1 MKRPKS
7 IAVSEAAESR
17 PAADGWPSGIA
28 SEWFWETDAQ
38 HRFTYLS
45 GQTTLSTGLNPS
57 DIVGGRREDLAADRA
72 HPRWI
77 DHLADLEAHRPFWRF
92 EYPIRLPD
100 GSLVHV
106 SVSGEPRFDK
116 NGEFLGYRGA
126 ASDITERRKI
136 EQELR
141 DARNLFQAVL
151 EHAPFGIVLKDS
163 AGRYLEVS
171 HEWQR
176 RFGLTRDQVIGKTP
190 GEILPPA
197 LAKAYEARDVAVLKQ
212 GRKVVREERLE
223 QSDGEDEYFLTT
235 RFPTLDRDGNITG
248 LGLISADITD
258 RKLAELAHAESEQ
271 QVRAIAD
278 NLPVLI
284 ARHDR
289 QWRYRFI
296 NREGASW
303 YGMTAS
309 QIVGRAIPDILSK
322 EVCDD
327 IRPII
332 GRVLSGEPARYSG
345 TIDYP
350 DGKTRQV
357 SINYVPDRAADGSV
371 QGWFALAQD
380 VTEWDKAQRALR
392 AGEEER
398 RTVTDNLPVLMAR
411 FDRDWCYRYINREGA
426 RWYGMSPEEVVGQTI
441 PDLFCRETVEA
452 IRPSV
457 ESALRG
463 ENAHFAGTM
472 LYPDGKTR
480 NIEISFVPDRTP
492 GGDVQGWFA
501 LAQDLTEREKASQAL
516 RESETRLQAIM
527 KYAPAGVYLKDLD
540 GRFLIANPEY
550 AGWFGQDIDQ
560 IVGKTSREMFPAS
573 AASNYVGHDQAV
585 IDKRKFISMED
596 EARHPD
602 GTVRTILINKFPV
615 LDDKGAVIAVG
626 GVDLDITEFKKVE
639 QALRESEAQMRT
651 VADNLPAFI
660 ANLDSEMRFR
670 FVNRTVE
677 EWYGLGNAEII
688 GRRVQDIVFPE
699 TYERLLPRMRAV
711 LSGQAV
717 NFEDN
722 LQYPDGTRRA
732 VEVAWIPEF
741 DKSGQVHG
749 WFALIHD
756 ISERKR
762 LEAELVR
769 RERFATMGQL
779 TGTVAHEL
787 RNPLGAVAASVT
799 ALRRKTGS
807 VGLDVERSLSRAERG
822 IGRCERI
829 ITELLDFA
837 RAKGLQRES
846 TYFCDWLATVI
857 AEQEIPPGILLSTD
871 LCARDKEISID
882 REDIR
887 RAIINVL
894 DNACQALVSQQGPGG
909 PAEGRVDI
917 GCREAGDCLVCEIR
931 DNGPGIPSD
940 SLGRVLEPLFST
952 KSFGT
957 GLGLPTVQRIMEE
970 HGGGIEI
977 MSELGK
983 GTVVRLSL
991 PLEVD
996 RAEGGNNDEP

>member
-1 MKRPKS
+1 VKRSKS
-7 IAVSEAAESR
+7 IAGSEAAESR

-38 HRFTYLS
+38 HRFS
-45 GQTTLSTGLNPS
+45 FVSSQTALATGLNPS
-57 DIVGGRREDLAADRA
+57 DILGRRREDFAADRGD
-72 HPRWI
+72 PKWLR
-77 DHLADLEAHRPFWRF
+77 HLEDLEEHRPFWRF
-92 EYPIRLPD
+92 EYPIRLPS
-100 GSLVHV
+100 GSLVHL
-106 SVSGEPRFDK
+106 SVSGEPKFDD

-141 DARNLFQAVL
+141 DARELFQAVL
-151 EHAPFGIVLKDS
+151 DHAPFGIVLKDS

-190 GEILPPA
+190 GDILPPT
-197 LAKAYEARDVAVLKQ
+197 LAKAYEARDAAVLKQ
-212 GRKVVREERLE
+212 GGKVVREERLE

-235 RFPTLDRDGNITG
+235 RFSTLDRDGNITG

-258 RKLAELAHAESEQ
+258 RKLAELAHAGSEQ
-271 QVRAIAD
+271 QLRAIAD

-296 NREGASW
+296 NREGANW

-322 EVCDD
+322 ETCDD

-332 GRVLSGEPARYSG
+332 DRVLSGEPAHYSG

-350 DGKTRQV
+350 DGKTRDV

-380 VTEWDKAQRALR
+380 MTEQ
-392 AGEEER
+392 
-398 RTVTDNLPVLMAR
+398 
-411 FDRDWCYRYINREGA
+411 
-426 RWYGMSPEEVVGQTI
+426 
-441 PDLFCRETVEA
+441 
-452 IRPSV
+452 
-457 ESALRG
+457 
-463 ENAHFAGTM
+463 
-472 LYPDGKTR
+472 
-480 NIEISFVPDRTP
+480 
-492 GGDVQGWFA
+492 
-501 LAQDLTEREKASQAL
+501 EKATQAL

-527 KYAPAGVYLKDLD
+527 KYAPAGVYLKDHD

-550 AGWFGQDIDQ
+550 AGWFGQDIEE
-560 IVGKTSREMFPAS
+560 IVGKTSREIFPDSAS
-573 AASNYVGHDQAV
+573 TRYVAHDQAV

-596 EARHPD
+596 EVRHPD

-615 LDDKGAVIAVG
+615 LSDEGAVIAVG

-651 VADNLPAFI
+651 IADNLPAFI

-699 TYERLLPRMRAV
+699 TYERLLPRMQAV

-722 LQYPDGTRRA
+722 LQYPDGRRRA
-732 VEVAWIPEF
+732 VEGAWIPEF

-787 RNPLGAVAASVT
+787 RNPLGAVAASVM

-807 VGLDVERSLSRAERG
+807 AGLDVERSLSRAERG

-846 TYFCDWLATVI
+846 THFCDWLATVI
-857 AEQEIPPGILLSTD
+857 AEQEIPPGIILSTGF
-871 LCARDKEISID
+871 CARDKEISID

-894 DNACQALVSQQGPGG
+894 DNACQALVSQQGPCG
-909 PAEGRVDI
+909 PAEGRIDI
-917 GCREAGDCLVCEIR
+917 GCRDVGDRLVCEIR
-931 DNGPGIPSD
+931 DNGTGIPSD

-977 MSELGK
+977 TSELGK

-996 RAEGGNNDEP
+996 RAEGGNDDEP